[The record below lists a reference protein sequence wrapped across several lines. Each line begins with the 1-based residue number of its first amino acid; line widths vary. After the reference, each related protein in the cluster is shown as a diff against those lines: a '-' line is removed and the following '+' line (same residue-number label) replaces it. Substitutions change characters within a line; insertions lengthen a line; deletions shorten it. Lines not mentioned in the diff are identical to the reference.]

1 MDTSLIRN
9 FCIIA
14 HIDHGKSTLADRILE
29 FTGAI
34 LKRDMENQILDSMDL
49 ERERGITIKASAVKL
64 EYKAKDGKTYLMN
77 LIDTPGHVDFTYE
90 VSRALTAC
98 EGAILIVDATQ
109 GVEAQTMANMYLALD
124 NNLEIIPV
132 INKIDLPSA
141 YPDRVEKEIAEVLGI
156 DHIIPPR
163 VSAKEGINIEEV
175 MENIVEYIPAPQ
187 NNDDQ
192 PLKALVFDSFYDS
205 YKGVIAYIRVFAGE
219 IRKGQKIKFMATGK
233 EFEVFEVGMLM
244 PKMTEV
250 AALSS
255 GHVGY
260 VSATIKTVA
269 DLRIGDTI
277 TSFENPATEAL
288 PGYKDIKPM
297 VFCGIYPVDNTKYEF
312 LREALNKYRL
322 NDSSVI
328 YEPET
333 SIALGFGFRCGF
345 LGLLHM
351 DVFQERIEREY
362 GIDIITTAPSVKYR
376 LITRAGVEMYF
387 DNPSKMP
394 DPTKI
399 EVMYE
404 PYIRANI
411 FTPKDYVGAIMEL
424 TRERRGTYVSMDY
437 IDDKRVNL
445 HYDMPLA
452 EMVIDFYD
460 KLKSRTKGYA
470 SLDYELTDY
479 QEADLVRIDILLN
492 GEPIDALSFI
502 AHRDFAYPRSRILCE
517 KLKKSIPRQ
526 MFVVPIQ
533 ATIGNK
539 VIARETIGAFRKDVT
554 AKCYGGDI
562 SRKRKLLDKQKEG
575 KKRMKMVGT
584 VEIPQEAF
592 MSLLRIGDEDI
603 EE

>member
-34 LKRDMENQILDSMDL
+34 QKRDMENQILDSMDL

-141 YPDRVEKEIAEVLGI
+141 YPDKVEKEIAEVLGI

-163 VSAKEGINIEEV
+163 VSAKEGLNIDQV
-175 MENIVEYIPAPQ
+175 MEYIVEYVPAPK

-219 IRKGQKIKFMATGK
+219 IKKGQKIKFMANGK

-250 AALSS
+250 ASLSS

-260 VSATIKTVA
+260 VSATIKTVS

-277 TSFENPATEAL
+277 TSVEDPATEAL

-328 YEPET
+328 FEAET

-362 GIDIITTAPSVKYR
+362 GIDIITTAPSVKYK
-376 LITRAGVEMYF
+376 LITRAGAEMYF

-399 EVMYE
+399 EVLYE

-411 FTPKDYVGAIMEL
+411 FTPKDYVGTIMDL

-479 QEADLVRIDILLN
+479 KEADLVKIDILLN
-492 GEPIDALSFI
+492 GEAIDALSFI
-502 AHRDFAYPRSRILCE
+502 AHKDFAYNRSRILCE

-533 ATIGNK
+533 AAIGNK
-539 VIARETIGAFRKDVT
+539 IIARETIGAFRKDVI

-562 SRKRKLLDKQKEG
+562 SRKRKLLEKQKEG

-592 MSLLRIGDEDI
+592 MSLLRVGDDDV